1 MTSEVFFGFIGED
14 DKVLDDEVNTLG
26 EEEEFGF
33 GKLLRESFDCGVRG
47 VKGALSVGL
56 HQDKLAIIYFFILIK
71 NREGSPYD

>member
-1 MTSEVFFGFIGED
+1 MTSEVFFGFVGED
-14 DKVLDDEVNTLG
+14 DEVLDDEVNTLG
-26 EEEEFGF
+26 EKEEFWF
-33 GKLLRESFDCGVRG
+33 GKLLRESFDVGVRW